1 MNEYNFIPLGDHCA
15 VSEILKD
22 LGLRKC
28 SYPFDWISHTSLIRK
43 TNLLTNIG
51 FISELMEK
59 HDVKEVVQKLIG
71 NAFEPGNRKI
81 FNNMWFP
88 HDEGEQNDIIAK
100 YERRFERLYNDIH
113 DKQNIFI
120 MLTRHTTILET
131 EFISILST
139 ILSYN
144 KNNKILF
151 ISGSDHP
158 YLNDPKY
165 SGSVI
170 FKFIFY
176 DIKKLN
182 KQYTID
188 YNHFRPAIREFMREL
203 FSKMGYTVLGPP
215 VLDPPVIQPPVIKH
229 GTTKLSL
236 IFS

>member
-1 MNEYNFIPLGDHCA
+1 MNEYNFIPIGDHCA
-15 VSEILKD
+15 ISEILKD

-28 SYPFDWISHTSLIRK
+28 SYPFDWISHISLIHK
-43 TNLLTNIG
+43 TNLLTNVK
-51 FISELMEK
+51 FVSELMEK
-59 HDVKEVVQKLIG
+59 QDVKEVVQQLIG
-71 NAFEPGNRKI
+71 TAFEPSNKKI

-88 HDEGEQNDIIAK
+88 HDEGEQHDIITK
-100 YERRFERLYNDIH
+100 YERRFERLYNDIR
-113 DKQNIFI
+113 DKKNMFI
-120 MLTRHTTILET
+120 MLTRHKTILET

-144 KNNKILF
+144 KNNKLLF

-170 FKFIFY
+170 FKYIFY

-188 YNHFRPAIREFMREL
+188 YTQFRPAIRAYMYEL
-203 FSKMGYTVLGPP
+203 FSKMGYTV
-215 VLDPPVIQPPVIKH
+215 IKSDEPQLQSN
-229 GTTKLSL
+229 K
-236 IFS
+236 I

>member
-1 MNEYNFIPLGDHCA
+1 MNEYNFIPIGDHCA
-15 VSEILKD
+15 ISEILKD

-28 SYPFDWISHTSLIRK
+28 SYPFDWISHTSLIHK
-43 TNLLTNIG
+43 TNLLTNAG

-59 HDVKEVVQKLIG
+59 HDVKEIVQKLIG
-71 NAFEPGNRKI
+71 NAFEPGNNKI

-88 HDEGEQNDIIAK
+88 HDEGEKNDIIAK

-120 MLTRHTTILET
+120 MLTRHKTILET
-131 EFISILST
+131 EFIS

-165 SGSVI
+165 SSSVI
-170 FKFIFY
+170 FKHIFY

-188 YNHFRPAIREFMREL
+188 YTQFRPAIKEFMREL
-203 FSKMGYTVLGPP
+203 FSKMGYTVIKSP
-215 VLDPPVIQPPVIKH
+215 VIQPPVIQPPVIQKPVM
-229 GTTKLSL
+229 TKLSL
-236 IFS
+236 VFS